1 MVGAPGSGPVV
12 GGGATEPERFFTLLE
27 LAELCGVPANVV
39 RRWVDR
45 GLLQPQRG
53 SVQQFSFRSLGVART
68 LLQFWRA
75 GWTAPRIERG
85 WRLSRTV
92 VADADAALA
101 GMLASIGN
109 KRLTVRTADGRL
121 LEPTGQQLFDFPAAN
136 AVAESP
142 STLSLRSPADWF
154 QIGVDAEAAGRVE
167 DAVRAYERALCGDN
181 PEAHFNL
188 GNCYYALRRRA
199 EAATQFE
206 AATGCAP
213 DYAEAWNNLGIVRG
227 ELGDRDG
234 AVDALQRALQLVP
247 YYADAHYNLAETLA
261 VVGDLDGA
269 RRHWRAY
276 LSFDPNSRW
285 ADRVRRRLQS
295 HGER

>member
-12 GGGATEPERFFTLLE
+12 GGGATEPERTFTMNE

-39 RRWVDR
+39 KRWVDR
-45 GLLQPQRG
+45 ELLLPMRG

-75 GWTAPRIERG
+75 GWSAPRIERG
-85 WRLSRTV
+85 WRLARTV

-121 LEPTGQQLFDFPAAN
+121 LEPSGQLLFDFSAAAAQAETPA
-136 AVAESP
+136 
-142 STLSLRSPADWF
+142 TLSLRSTADWF
-154 QIGVDAEAAGRVE
+154 AIGVDAEAAGRVE
-167 DAVRAYERALCGDN
+167 DAVRAYERALGDAN

-199 EAATQFE
+199 EAAAQFE
-206 AATGCAP
+206 AAARCAS

-234 AVDALQRALQLVP
+234 AIDALRRALQLVP
-247 YYADAHYNLAETLA
+247 HYADAHYNLAETLA
-261 VVGDLDGA
+261 VVGDFDGA

-295 HGER
+295 HGDR